1 MQLINEHS
9 IWSLLHILRG
19 AMQTNR
25 GKTIKA
31 KYDKYLVDTRA
42 HWALD
47 IKQFYSINDKLYY
60 SYIMFL

>member
-9 IWSLLHILRG
+9 TWSLLHILRG

-42 HWALD
+42 D
-47 IKQFYSINDKLYY
+47 
-60 SYIMFL
+60 